1 MNPVFQGKVEK
12 GKLVLETQ
20 ERFRVYLSKYEGMPI
35 EVSVRKK
42 KSQRSIN
49 QNAAY
54 WGIAVEILCGHLGYD
69 KDTLHD
75 ALRQKFASRVD
86 PATGLTVVESTAK
99 MDTVR
104 FMKYYDDI
112 QRWAAEFLNVYI
124 PDPNEAPF
132 DGGIGNG

>member
-1 MNPVFQGKVEK
+1 MNPVFTGKVEK
-12 GKLVLETQ
+12 GKLVLDTPDRFVIYLAKFEGERVET
-20 ERFRVYLSKYEGMPI
+20 V
-35 EVSVRKK
+35 VRKK

-54 WGIAVEILCGHLGYD
+54 WGIAVEILCEHTGYD

-75 ALRQKFASRVD
+75 ALRQKFASHVD
-86 PATGLTVVESTAK
+86 PVTGLTVIESTAK

-104 FMKYYDDI
+104 FMKYYDEI

-124 PDPNEAPF
+124 PSPNESPIPF
-132 DGGIGNG
+132 